1 MNALLMILVM
11 MLFIR
16 IWFFLIFGFFTLLI
30 QKRILSQVDKSLFSL
45 IKNVQI
51 LYSYIY
57 QIACL
62 TAIIENLLNL
72 NTHGNIVYLIVS
84 HELRYELVHPHC

>member
-30 QKRILSQVDKSLFSL
+30 QKHILSQVDKSLFSL

-57 QIACL
+57 QIACP

-72 NTHGNIVYLIVS
+72 NTHG
-84 HELRYELVHPHC
+84 